1 MSSEYLYVK
10 TVEYLTSVKTE
21 HLMAGSVIYQ
31 ELEENPWISKDEL
44 RGVVEKAVNLIKNS
58 HGIDFE
64 HSGKLIQIIPQVR
77 YFIGEIL

>member
-21 HLMAGSVIYQ
+21 HLMASSVIYQ
-31 ELEENPWISKDEL
+31 GLEENPWISKDEL

-64 HSGKLIQIIPQVR
+64 RFEKLIQIISQIY

>member
-31 ELEENPWISKDEL
+31 GLEENPWISKDKL
-44 RGVVEKAVNLIKNS
+44 RSVVEKAVNLIKNS
-58 HGIDFE
+58 HGVDFE
-64 HSGKLIQIIPQVR
+64 RSRKPIQIIP
-77 YFIGEIL
+77 